1 MKEVAESATR
11 SPQGAIEVIDPCKTA
26 RNVIEGVPELARW
39 VD

>member
-11 SPQGAIEVIDPCKTA
+11 SPQGAIEVIDAGQTT
-26 RNVIEGVPELARW
+26 RDVIDGVPELARW